1 MPTSLAPSLPPG
13 FYRPGSRFSAA
24 ELQVMD
30 HEGAVRPLLGDL
42 YICSALPD
50 APGPRA
56 LACQTLLGAGLRAH
70 AVLCGESAAWVHLGA
85 GSAPTRI
92 TVITAGVY
100 RRRTAGPLPWQVHQ
114 VPLGAEEQSELQ
126 GVPVTTPLRTA
137 ADLFLGI
144 GTVESRR
151 ALDAPRA
158 TAARTAGAA
167 AQSAADPAIV
177 PAADPAAGPEAGP
190 AAGPEAGP
198 AALSRDSSAQRWAA
212 IRRLRLANPEQLQLK
227 ALLRQITA
235 QLEWR
240 PREAGAT
247 NRRLDR
253 IEALLST
260 RVFHG

>member
-85 GSAPTRI
+85 GNAPTRI

-167 AQSAADPAIV
+167 AQSAADPA
-177 PAADPAAGPEAGP
+177 
-190 AAGPEAGP
+190 AGPEAGP

-235 QLEWR
+235 QLER
-240 PREAGAT
+240 RSREAGAT

>member
-85 GSAPTRI
+85 GNAPTRI

-167 AQSAADPAIV
+167 AQSAADPA
-177 PAADPAAGPEAGP
+177 AGGAVDPEAGP
-190 AAGPEAGP
+190 AG
-198 AALSRDSSAQRWAA
+198 LSRDSSAQRWAA

-235 QLEWR
+235 QLERR

>member
-1 MPTSLAPSLPPG
+1 MPTSVVPSLPPG

-167 AQSAADPAIV
+167 AQSAADPA
-177 PAADPAAGPEAGP
+177 AGGAVD
-190 AAGPEAGP
+190 PEAGP

-235 QLEWR
+235 QLERR

>member
-85 GSAPTRI
+85 GNAPTRI

-167 AQSAADPAIV
+167 AQSAADPA
-177 PAADPAAGPEAGP
+177 
-190 AAGPEAGP
+190 AGPEAGP

-235 QLEWR
+235 QLERR